1 MNTYN
6 IVIDL
11 TGLLKYK
18 NILIKSKSCQQIF
31 SDYFTNLLK
40 NYSYKKEKIE
50 LFFNNYETQTLL
62 PLTFSTNNTILNI
75 YNKLHKELIQN
86 KEKQLIE
93 LDKEYN
99 DNFNKLVKMMRN
111 MFLFYIFN
119 INSREFNIE

>member
-18 NILIKSKSCQQIF
+18 NILIKSKSCQKIF

-111 MFLFYIFN
+111 IFLFYIFN